1 MVDAGHSADSS
12 VRKCRTIHT
21 IRFSWAR
28 QFESLMI
35 VEFTDFPFFSRTK
48 LVEALIVLVEG
59 TRWRYPLNVLIEGTH
74 GRYSL
79 SNNTQVYTT
88 NVLDNRA
95 TNFIDVSVRSDF
107 AILIQIFSFLSS
119 PRMRQRSKV
128 AKVTLSITQLVAV
141 IDWHPE
147 SN

>member
-1 MVDAGHSADSS
+1 MY
-12 VRKCRTIHT
+12 
-21 IRFSWAR
+21 
-28 QFESLMI
+28 SL
-35 VEFTDFPFFSRTK
+35 K
-48 LVEALIVLVEG
+48 ALTEG
-59 TRWRYPLNVLIEGTH
+59 ILTEGTH
-74 GRYSL
+74 F

-128 AKVTLSITQLVAV
+128 AKVTSSITQLVAV

>member
-1 MVDAGHSADSS
+1 MY
-12 VRKCRTIHT
+12 
-21 IRFSWAR
+21 
-28 QFESLMI
+28 SL
-35 VEFTDFPFFSRTK
+35 K
-48 LVEALIVLVEG
+48 ALTEG
-59 TRWRYPLNVLIEGTH
+59 ILTEGTH
-74 GRYSL
+74 F

-95 TNFIDVSVRSDF
+95 TNFDVSVRSDF